1 MSMRVAIKLTLPVA
15 FFGYAMLANV
25 ALFKS
30 PVAAPNLGGVFSG
43 EITKSV
49 DQLYRGDMMHRDP
62 AVGWIGAARY
72 ALLNE
77 GRSGVVTGH
86 KGWLFSDEEFRHV
99 NTETDNYGAT
109 LRWIAKAD
117 QVLADQG
124 VDLVV
129 VPLASKVDVARQHAF
144 AAAQSDKQQQLY
156 DDFVDDLMAGGVTVV
171 STRSALLDVSAP
183 FLKTDTHWTVQGAKA
198 VADAVATSS
207 ALPLGDLQ
215 YQVAAQPAKS
225 FAGDLVSFVTT
236 ENIAPLVGLATE
248 DVTPFKT
255 TKVEGGSAPLDLFGD
270 AAAAPLALVGTSYS
284 ANENWSFAP
293 ALALSLKQ
301 DVLNYAQE
309 GRGPIA
315 PMREFLAQLDHDAPP
330 AAVIWEFPVRYLSDP
345 ELMSGG
351 TPNAQ

>member
-1 MSMRVAIKLTLPVA
+1 MSMRVAIKLTLPLA
-15 FFGYAMLANV
+15 FFGYAMLANF

-30 PVAAPNLGGVFSG
+30 PVAAPTLGGLFSG

-49 DQLYRGDMMHRDP
+49 DQLYRDDLMHRDP

-77 GRSGVVTGH
+77 ARSGVVAGH
-86 KGWLFSDEEFRHV
+86 KGWLFSDEEFRPF
-99 NTETDNYGAT
+99 NTKSDTYGAT
-109 LRWIAKAD
+109 LRWIDKAD
-117 QVLADQG
+117 QTLADQG
-124 VDLVV
+124 IDLVV
-129 VPLASKVDVARQHAF
+129 VPLASKLDVARQHAF
-144 AAAQSDKQQQLY
+144 AAVQSDKQQQLY
-156 DDFVDDLMAGGVTVV
+156 DDFVDDLTAGGVNVI
-171 STRSALLDVSAP
+171 STRSALLDISAP

-198 VADAVATSS
+198 VADAVAISS
-207 ALPLGDLQ
+207 ALPLGELQ
-215 YQVAAQPAKS
+215 HQIDVQPNQT

-236 ENIAPLVGLATE
+236 ETIAPLVGLAAET
-248 DVTPFKT
+248 VTPFKA
-255 TKVEGGSAPLDLFGD
+255 TKVEDASAPLDLFGD
-270 AAAAPLALVGTSYS
+270 AEPASLALVGTSYS

-293 ALALSLKQ
+293 ALASSLKQ

-315 PMREFLAQLDHDAPP
+315 PMREFLAQLDQNAPP

-351 TPNAQ
+351 APNAQ